1 MRKALAACL
10 LLLCPLVFS
19 QQTMNNEAVIK
30 MVKAG
35 LSDEIV
41 LSTINASPG
50 QYITTSDALI
60 ALKQAGVSD
69 KVIATIVNKISAAP
83 PPDANPAQ
91 NPPSQ
96 LAQQPTG
103 PITSGVAQQS
113 PANEQP
119 VDKPRVY
126 LQSESK
132 GTNRN
137 SGRDQSM
144 EMSKDFE
151 QDCPGVRVT
160 INQQLA
166 DYTVML
172 NHIEMGFVRDNQFQI
187 ADKNGDLLSR
197 TKEGGSIRGGVK
209 KACQIILSD
218 WGKK

>member
-1 MRKALAACL
+1 
-10 LLLCPLVFS
+10 
-19 QQTMNNEAVIK
+19 MNNDIVIK

-41 LSTINASPG
+41 LSTINASQG
-50 QYITTSDALI
+50 QYTTTSDALI

-69 KVIATIVNKISAAP
+69 RIIAAIVNKTPATP
-83 PPDANPAQ
+83 PPDITASQSA
-91 NPPSQ
+91 PSQ
-96 LAQQPTG
+96 EAQQPIG
-103 PITSGVAQQS
+103 SPAPNAAAQQPS
-113 PANEQP
+113 PADKQSI
-119 VDKPRVY
+119 DKPRVY

-137 SGRDQSM
+137 AGRDQSM

-151 QDCPGVRVT
+151 QDCPGVRIT
-160 INQQLA
+160 INQQMA

-187 ADKNGDLLSR
+187 ADKSGDLLSR

-209 KACQIILSD
+209 KACQAILSD